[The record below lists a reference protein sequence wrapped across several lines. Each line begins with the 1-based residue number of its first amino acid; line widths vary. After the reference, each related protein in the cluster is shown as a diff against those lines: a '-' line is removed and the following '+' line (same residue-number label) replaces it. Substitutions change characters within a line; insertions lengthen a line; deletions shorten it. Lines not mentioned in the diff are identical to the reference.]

1 MWQWTRASLIKHCR
15 ESTFIV
21 CIPTNGGNVAM
32 QNKIFR
38 FIKTWNCI
46 NPKSSWECSH
56 IDLPL
61 ILPSTNPH
69 STVEGQCKVPHQ
81 CLEKSRWLI
90 VPLWRV
96 QTRCKESLIEWHCSI
111 SMLTVIRLTVPP
123 AKMIATISAIPQ
135 PGISF
140 KSGSVKNVFMYVFIY
155 WSLVTMNADS
165 IMIRNH
171 NEWWYGV

>member
-1 MWQWTRASLIKHCR
+1 MYCLHTYKWGKCGDAKQN
-15 ESTFIV
+15 
-21 CIPTNGGNVAM
+21 IP
-32 QNKIFR
+32 IY
-38 FIKTWNCI
+38 KTWNCI

-69 STVEGQCKVPHQ
+69 STIEGQCKVPHQ
-81 CLEKSRWLI
+81 CVEKSRWLI

-135 PGISF
+135 PGIPF